1 MLMFHFLFDFC
12 TFLQLNLFFDDFSL
26 FISSFFLSLG
36 FGFGLLLGSLFVFE
50 ILLSLLC
57 LKLLLVS
64 LGLLLES
71 QKTGFHGRD
80 FLLLSLN
87 EIIMFF
93 ILLLLKKLLTTS
105 ISLKTLRLKFL
116 IHLSQSS
123 LNTFQLLLGHIEWLF
138 HLHQSLLLGVHDLP
152 WPIGAVFLVWGVNWL
167 AGFELWWK
175 ILAFSL
181 RLCDPALIIDLILF
195 IRAIFVFFGNK
206 LVSLLLL
213 SL

>member
-12 TFLQLNLFFDDFSL
+12 TFLQLNLFLDSFSL
-26 FISSFFLSLG
+26 FVSSFFLSLC
-36 FGFGLLLGSLFVFE
+36 FGFSLLLSSLFVFE
-50 ILLSLLC
+50 ILLGLLC

-64 LGLLLES
+64 LGLLFEG
-71 QKTGFHGRD
+71 QETGFHGRD
-80 FLLLSLN
+80 FLLLSLY

-138 HLHQSLLLGVHDLP
+138 HLHQSLLLGVHDLA
-152 WPIGAVFLVWGVNWL
+152 WPVGAVFLVWRVHWL
-167 AGFELWWK
+167 PGFELWRK
-175 ILAFSL
+175 VLAFSL
-181 RLCDPALIIDLILF
+181 RLGDPAGIIDLILF
-195 IRAIFVFFGNK
+195 VRAIFIFLGNK